1 MWSFEKSLFSNY
13 LVGCSWH
20 TSSTWCIQEQAGSWY
35 FLKKPLC
42 SSVHLQRPTATWI
55 HVFINIVF
63 LRVRKYKNPHVTYIR
78 EICFD
83 SVWPIRY
90 GMFIIV
96 TPDSK
101 IPKLLFRSVFK
112 LVHYPPS
119 ICAQQLIYLKPLGH
133 RVLPK
138 HSSCRS
144 HLAPAATTSVRMA
157 VITTLIH
164 DDLPS
169 GYD

>member
-1 MWSFEKSLFSNY
+1 MHSRASWQ
-13 LVGCSWH
+13 LVLSQEAALLIY
-20 TSSTWCIQEQAGSWY
+20 TSTAPYS
-35 FLKKPLC
+35 
-42 SSVHLQRPTATWI
+42 HLNPCFHQ
-55 HVFINIVF
+55 HCV
-63 LRVRKYKNPHVTYIR
+63 LRVHKYKNPHVTYIR

-101 IPKLLFRSVFK
+101 IPKLLFRSGFK

-169 GYD
+169 GYDQHSHGSHGP